1 MRKLPILFT
10 PILALSFAVSPVSPD
25 FGNHSLFETSQA
37 QASQIKVVV
46 NDEVVTSYA
55 IARRVAFLR
64 LQRKSGGLQNKALEE
79 LTEEALKRDAI
90 RKAGFRIPESQ
101 VNSAFANFARNN
113 KLSTSKLTQ
122 ILNQSGVTADHF
134 KDFIRVQIGWS
145 QLVQSRARG
154 QNQLMSEQDVVAKM
168 LEQGGQK
175 PTSTEYMLQQV
186 IFVIPESKRRS
197 QLKSRRAEANNM
209 RGRVTGCDG
218 TKALASQV
226 RDVTVRDL
234 GRVLELELPER
245 WAKDVSGLSE
255 GETTRVKDTERGVE
269 FLIVCRA
276 RSVSD
281 DRVAQL
287 QFSTEALDSSGGD
300 IGQEY
305 LEELRKSAK
314 IRRQ

>member
-1 MRKLPILFT
+1 MKKLPVLFT
-10 PILALSFAVSPVSPD
+10 PILALSFALSPVSPD
-25 FGNHSLFETSQA
+25 HGGGSFLVAPQA

-64 LQRKSGGLQNKALEE
+64 LQRKSGGLQNQALEE

-113 KLSTSKLTQ
+113 KLSTSRLTQ

-209 RGRVTGCDG
+209 RGRVSGCDG

-287 QFSTEALDSSGGD
+287 QFSTEALESSGGD

>member
-1 MRKLPILFT
+1 M
-10 PILALSFAVSPVSPD
+10 
-25 FGNHSLFETSQA
+25 
-37 QASQIKVVV
+37 
-46 NDEVVTSYA
+46 
-55 IARRVAFLR
+55 
-64 LQRKSGGLQNKALEE
+64 
-79 LTEEALKRDAI
+79 
-90 RKAGFRIPESQ
+90 
-101 VNSAFANFARNN
+101 
-113 KLSTSKLTQ
+113 
-122 ILNQSGVTADHF
+122 TADHF

-186 IFVIPESKRRS
+186 IFVIPESKRLS

-209 RGRVTGCDG
+209 RGRVSGCDG